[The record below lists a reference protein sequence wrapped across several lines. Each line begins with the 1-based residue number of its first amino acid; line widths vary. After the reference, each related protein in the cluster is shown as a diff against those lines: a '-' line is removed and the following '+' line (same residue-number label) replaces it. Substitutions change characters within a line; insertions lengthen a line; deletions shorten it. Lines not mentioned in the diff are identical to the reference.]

1 MEYQSQSSEVLP
13 LKLYNSILYVHDT
26 CPVWTESKVSFSGQ
40 PDDRQGTA

>member
-1 MEYQSQSSEVLP
+1 MDDRSETAEVLSRE
-13 LKLYNSILYVHDT
+13 LYNSILYIPGT